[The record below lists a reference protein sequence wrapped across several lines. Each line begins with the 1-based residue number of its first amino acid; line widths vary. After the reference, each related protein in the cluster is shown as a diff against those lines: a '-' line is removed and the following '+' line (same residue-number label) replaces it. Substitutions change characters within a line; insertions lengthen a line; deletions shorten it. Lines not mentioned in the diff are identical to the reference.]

1 MIWAIEFRSGT
12 YLQPN
17 RSGGPLRTAQQ
28 FESQEAANGF
38 IDAHEWVALNGG
50 MAKLIRVSRY
60 LDLELAARIILRTL
74 PPGSLSAPPSA
85 VATLQQKLM
94 DLCQAIWTQGWD
106 CREEQGALAGAFGHA
121 NRYNPYRRPAE
132 PRKCRH
138 CGALPLL
145 TERGRCED
153 CGDCQGCGNEDC
165 STCHDEIVAE
175 TIQGSERFPVDVAA
189 TIQVFPEKGIPNED
203 MVAVIHKMR
212 DDPTP
217 TMAYFTGPLCEQEGG
232 IVTDGRHTCGVC
244 TFGLGHDG
252 RHSWEPD
259 ED

>member
-1 MIWAIEFRSGT
+1 MIWVIEFRSGT

-28 FESQEAANGF
+28 FESQEAADGF

-50 MAKLIRVSRY
+50 MAKLVRVSRY

-106 CREEQGALAGAFGHA
+106 CREEQGPLAGAFEHA
-121 NRYNPYRRPAE
+121 QRYNPYRR
-132 PRKCRH
+132 
-138 CGALPLL
+138 
-145 TERGRCED
+145 D
-153 CGDCQGCGNEDC
+153 
-165 STCHDEIVAE
+165 
-175 TIQGSERFPVDVAA
+175 TIKGSESIPGDAVHTLQLFPDK
-189 TIQVFPEKGIPNED
+189 EIPSED
-203 MVAVIHKMR
+203 LAVVIHKMR
-212 DDPTP
+212 DQAIP
-217 TMAYFTGPLCEQEGG
+217 TMEYLAGPLCEQEGG
-232 IVTDGRHTCGVC
+232 VVADGRHTRGIC
-244 TFGLGHDG
+244 TFGPGHEG